1 MTEPKRRRLGC
12 ARASGIRP
20 RARSRVSSSPV
31 PQTVATAAFARVHR
45 ELVDAI
51 LEEPADFIYGGT
63 TGALAATAEAARR
76 SGMPFAIDF
85 EDFHAGEHAAP
96 DGDLSNALGAQVMQ
110 WSAEGAAFV
119 TAGSEAIAAA
129 CRDELG
135 IAAIAIHNVFP
146 LPARAPVRRA
156 IDRGRSPFSVCWF
169 SQTIG
174 PDRGLD
180 DVVRAL
186 GATDRPASLNLRG
199 CPAAGYMERLAA
211 LARTAAPRVALRVL
225 SPVAPSLMVAE
236 CAAFDVGVAA
246 EPGHVRNNALALS
259 NKATTYPLAGLPVL
273 ITDTA
278 GQRPLA
284 DDLGAGALRF
294 SPGDHE
300 ALAAPARPVDD
311 GCGAARAGGRREL
324 ARRADAL
331 ALGSRARTRSTGGGR
346 GKGAVVNAHCDHRG
360 PMPAGA
366 PRLYGGI
373 ERVVAML
380 VAGLVRRGHDVTLIA
395 HPDSRTPAPLV
406 PYGFRRIAAGTSRT
420 RELTQIAGALL
431 ALRSRGRHHP

>member
-1 MTEPKRRRLGC
+1 MLKAADAFHAAGYTVRVVSTRTAGWTTASDEAIAASRPWAWRVVNYDRTEAPATWLRSGVRYKA
-12 ARASGIRP
+12 ARAFANVLS
-20 RARSRVSSSPV
+20 AV

-63 TGALAATAEAARR
+63 TGALAATAEAGRR
-76 SGMPFAIDF
+76 GGMPFAIDF

-135 IAAIAIHNVFP
+135 ITAIPIHNVFP
-146 LPARAPVRRA
+146 LPAHAPERRGTR
-156 IDRGRSPFSVCWF
+156 RGQSPFSVYWF

-174 PDRGLD
+174 PNRGLED
-180 DVVRAL
+180 FVRAL

-199 CPAAGYMERLAA
+199 CPAEGYLERLTA

-236 CAAFDVGVAA
+236 CAAFDAGVAA

-273 ITDTA
+273 ITSTP

-300 ALAAPARPVDD
+300 ALAAQLVPLMTDAER
-311 GCGAARAGGRREL
+311 L
-324 ARRADAL
+324 AQASDASWH
-331 ALGSRARTRSTGGGR
+331 AARTRWYWDHELER
-346 GKGAVVNAHCDHRG
+346 GA
-360 PMPAGA
+360 
-366 PRLYGGI
+366 
-373 ERVVAML
+373 L
-380 VAGLVRRGHDVTLIA
+380 VA
-395 HPDSRTPAPLV
+395 
-406 PYGFRRIAAGTSRT
+406 AA
-420 RELTQIAGALL
+420 EQAL
-431 ALRSRGRHHP
+431 S

>member
-1 MTEPKRRRLGC
+1 MLKAADAFHEAGYAVRVVSTRTAGWTTASDAAIAASRRWAWCAVNYDRAEAPATWLRSGVRYKA
-12 ARASGIRP
+12 ARAFASV
-20 RARSRVSSSPV
+20 VSSLP
-31 PQTVATAAFARVHR
+31 PTVATAAFARVHR

-96 DGDLSNALGAQVMQ
+96 DGDLSNALGAQVMR

-146 LPARAPVRRA
+146 LPAHPPVRRA
-156 IDRGRSPFSVCWF
+156 IDRGRPPFSVYWF

-174 PDRGLD
+174 PDRGLE

-199 CPAAGYMERLAA
+199 CPAEGYMERLAA

-225 SPVAPSLMVAE
+225 SPVAPWLMVAE

-246 EPGHVRNNALALS
+246 ESGHVRNNALALS

-284 DDLGAGALRF
+284 DDLGLGALRF

-300 ALAAPARPVDD
+300 TLAAQLVPWMTDAERL
-311 GCGAARAGGRREL
+311 GQAG
-324 ARRADAL
+324 DASWH
-331 ALGSRARTRSTGGGR
+331 AARTRWHWDHALER
-346 GKGAVVNAHCDHRG
+346 GA
-360 PMPAGA
+360 
-366 PRLYGGI
+366 
-373 ERVVAML
+373 L
-380 VAGLVRRGHDVTLIA
+380 VAAVA
-395 HPDSRTPAPLV
+395 K
-406 PYGFRRIAAGTSRT
+406 
-420 RELTQIAGALL
+420 AL
-431 ALRSRGRHHP
+431 S

>member
-1 MTEPKRRRLGC
+1 MLKAADAFHEAGYAVRVVSTRTAGWATASDAAIAASKPWAWCAVNYDRAEAPATWLRSGVRYKA
-12 ARASGIRP
+12 ARAFASI
-20 RARSRVSSSPV
+20 VSSV
-31 PQTVATAAFARVHR
+31 PPTVATAAFARVHR

-146 LPARAPVRRA
+146 LPAHAPVCRA
-156 IDRGRSPFSVCWF
+156 IDRGRSPFSVYWF

-174 PDRGLD
+174 PHRGLE

-199 CPAAGYMERLAA
+199 CPAEGYMERLAA

-225 SPVAPSLMVAE
+225 SPVSPSLMVAE

-246 EPGHVRNNALALS
+246 ESGHIRNNALALS

-284 DDLGAGALRF
+284 DDLGIGALRF
-294 SPGDHE
+294 SPGDHGT
-300 ALAAPARPVDD
+300 LAAQLVPLMTDAERL
-311 GCGAARAGGRREL
+311 GQAG
-324 ARRADAL
+324 DASWH
-331 ALGSRARTRSTGGGR
+331 AARTRWHWDHELER
-346 GKGAVVNAHCDHRG
+346 GA
-360 PMPAGA
+360 
-366 PRLYGGI
+366 
-373 ERVVAML
+373 L
-380 VAGLVRRGHDVTLIA
+380 VAAVA
-395 HPDSRTPAPLV
+395 K
-406 PYGFRRIAAGTSRT
+406 
-420 RELTQIAGALL
+420 AL
-431 ALRSRGRHHP
+431 S

>member
-1 MTEPKRRRLGC
+1 MSRRICVVTAGRLSTCPRMLKAADAFHEAGYAVRVVSTRTAGWTTASDAGIAASRPWAWC
-12 ARASGIRP
+12 SVNYDRAEAPATWLRSGVRYKAARAFASV
-20 RARSRVSSSPV
+20 VSSV

-119 TAGSEAIAAA
+119 TAGSEAISAA

-146 LPARAPVRRA
+146 LPAHAPVRRA
-156 IDRGRSPFSVCWF
+156 IDRGRSPFSVYWF

-174 PDRGLD
+174 PDRGLE

-211 LARTAAPRVALRVL
+211 LARTAAPQVALRLL

-294 SPGDHE
+294 LPGDHE
-300 ALAAPARPVDD
+300 ALAAQLVPLMTDAERLAEAGD
-311 GCGAARAGGRREL
+311 ASWRA
-324 ARRADAL
+324 
-331 ALGSRARTRSTGGGR
+331 ARTRWHWDHELER
-346 GKGAVVNAHCDHRG
+346 GA
-360 PMPAGA
+360 
-366 PRLYGGI
+366 
-373 ERVVAML
+373 L
-380 VAGLVRRGHDVTLIA
+380 VAAVA
-395 HPDSRTPAPLV
+395 K
-406 PYGFRRIAAGTSRT
+406 
-420 RELTQIAGALL
+420 AL
-431 ALRSRGRHHP
+431 S

>member
-1 MTEPKRRRLGC
+1 MSRRICVVTAGRLSTCPRMLKAADAFHEVGYAVRVVSTRTAGWTTASDVAIAASRPWVWC
-12 ARASGIRP
+12 AVNYDRDEAPATWLRSGVRYKAARAFASVVP
-20 RARSRVSSSPV
+20 AV

-135 IAAIAIHNVFP
+135 ITAIAIHNVFP
-146 LPARAPVRRA
+146 LPARAPERRA
-156 IDRGRSPFSVCWF
+156 IGHGRSPFSVYWF

-174 PDRGLD
+174 PNRGLE

-199 CPAAGYMERLAA
+199 CPAEGYMERLAA

-294 SPGDHE
+294 SPGAH
-300 ALAAPARPVDD
+300 
-311 GCGAARAGGRREL
+311 
-324 ARRADAL
+324 DAL
-331 ALGSRARTRSTGGGR
+331 SAQLVPLMTDAERLAQASDASWHAARTRWHWDHALER
-346 GKGAVVNAHCDHRG
+346 GA
-360 PMPAGA
+360 
-366 PRLYGGI
+366 
-373 ERVVAML
+373 L
-380 VAGLVRRGHDVTLIA
+380 VAAVA
-395 HPDSRTPAPLV
+395 K
-406 PYGFRRIAAGTSRT
+406 
-420 RELTQIAGALL
+420 AL
-431 ALRSRGRHHP
+431 S